1 MPHGPKKDESTKVT
15 LWYDH
20 ISKKVVVET
29 PIFAVEVES
38 VSRVKEM
45 ALQLLEEANRLDNYL
60 DSVSRPKRRKG
71 NIPPRYAKKAI
82 LDWESDLNNEPP
94 NPNMD

>member
-1 MPHGPKKDESTKVT
+1 MQSNESENDLLITV
-15 LWYDH
+15 DP
-20 ISKKVVVET
+20 ISNYIIAVFSMGVQIHFRGVSDLRA
-29 PIFAVEVES
+29 FACS
-38 VSRVKEM
+38 
-45 ALQLLEEANRLDNYL
+45 LIEEANRLDNYL